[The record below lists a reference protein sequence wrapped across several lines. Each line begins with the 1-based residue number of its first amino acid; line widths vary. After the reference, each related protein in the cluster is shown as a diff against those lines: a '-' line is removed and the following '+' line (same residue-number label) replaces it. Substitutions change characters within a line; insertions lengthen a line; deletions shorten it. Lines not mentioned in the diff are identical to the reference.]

1 MENWKETPSTTNYG
15 ADIFWLISFFT
26 SSNLQGI
33 DKSYKFTIKFKF
45 NSKTKSFR
53 ILCKMYSG

>member
-1 MENWKETPSTTNYG
+1 MENWKETPYTTNYG
-15 ADIFWLISFFT
+15 IEIFVINFFFT

-53 ILCKMYSG
+53 ICV